1 MNIART
7 KKVEIWATFEKD
19 GKILDRHMETCR
31 NIEAANSA
39 IDAMNHHNDLDEK
52 SGYGWPCGRPSYY
65 IMPYGTAAKV
75 GQIVKY

>member
-1 MNIART
+1 MRRT

-19 GKILDRHMETCR
+19 GKIIDRHIETCR

-39 IDAMNHHNDLDEK
+39 IDVMNHHNQYELGI
-52 SGYGWPCGRPSYY
+52 GYGFPSGVPTYY

-75 GQIVKY
+75 GQIVRH